1 MNSAFLKRHD
11 NRFILAAGTILAVL
25 LRYSLFPYESLDY
38 KGFLR
43 GWYDFIAEH
52 GFSAFGQNF
61 SNYNPPYL
69 YLLAIMIY
77 VFPFLS
83 KIVAIKLIS
92 VVFDLILAWF
102 IYKLISLKY
111 PGSMIAVCGCFA
123 VLFAPTVFLNSAC
136 WGQADSIYTA
146 GLAACL
152 YWILTNKQWR
162 AMAAFGFAIAV
173 KAQAIFFAPLLLVL
187 LLKRRISWKPI
198 ILIPTIYIL
207 ALLPA
212 WFAGRNLSELLLTY
226 VSQSSNYHELSKN
239 APTLFE
245 WFPDSAYSVLYPAG
259 LILAA
264 TIVLILIAA
273 YLKSSQNMQND
284 LIIQS
289 AFVFVLIVP
298 YFLPKMHERY
308 FYPADIFSI
317 AYAFYFPKYFF
328 IPIVVIFCSFLAY
341 LPYLFKV
348 PIPISILSVVLG
360 IVVVIVAHQL
370 TLILRNE
377 GNLRI

>member
-1 MNSAFLKRHD
+1 MKAAFFRRYENQL
-11 NRFILAAGTILAVL
+11 ILATGTILSIV

-43 GWYDFIAEH
+43 GWYDFIAGN
-52 GFSAFGQNF
+52 GFRAFGQDF

-69 YLLAIMIY
+69 YLLAIVIN

-92 VVFDLILAWF
+92 VIFDLILAWF
-102 IYKLISLKY
+102 VYKLISLKY
-111 PGSMIAVCGCFA
+111 PGSVIAVFGCLA

-146 GLAACL
+146 GLAACI

-162 AMAAFGFAIAV
+162 AMAAFGFALAV

-187 LLKRRISWKPI
+187 LLKRRISWKPM

-207 ALLPA
+207 ALVPA
-212 WFAGRNLSELLLTY
+212 WVAGRNFSELLLTY
-226 VSQSSNYHELSKN
+226 VSQSTNYRELSKN
-239 APTLFE
+239 APNFFE

-273 YLKSSQNMQND
+273 YLKSSQKMEND

-328 IPIVVIFCSFLAY
+328 VPIVVIFCSFLAY
-341 LPYLFKV
+341 LPYLLKV

-360 IVVVIVAHQL
+360 VVVVILARHL
-370 TLILRNE
+370 TLTLRNE
-377 GNLRI
+377 V